1 MLFILVMDVLN
12 SLFTKAAEE
21 GLLSPLHS
29 IGQRLSLYADDVA
42 LFISSDGEDLQL
54 TKDILKIFGEA
65 SGLQTNLQKSCVIP
79 IHCDEGIVEDINNT
93 LECTAASFPTT
104 YLGLPISDKKLRR
117 GDLLAWIEK
126 IANKLP
132 GWKASLLTLAGRTV
146 LVRFVLTAIPIHLLV
161 AIKVPKWFLRAV
173 DKIRRGFLWTGR
185 KNTNGGNCLVA
196 WEKVM
201 RPIDLVGLG
210 IHNLEILGW
219 ALQMRWLWLEKT
231 ISDRP
236 WAGLQIPVY
245 SNTTAM
251 FACAITTTVGN
262 GRNTLFWT
270 DRWLHGSCLEDL
282 APNVVS
288 CVPLKFRKKRTVAEA
303 LLGNSWVADI
313 KGALGWLGLVEY
325 LELWDMLAGV
335 NLNNTDD
342 IHRWK
347 PEASGEFSTRSAY
360 KNFFVGAITFEP
372 WKKVWKSW
380 APGKCKTFV
389 WLAIR
394 NRCWT
399 ADRLQKR
406 GLPHPERCPLCDQE
420 EENIQHILTSCVFA
434 RQFWFAILQPLNLAR
449 LTPTRTVSFADWWKK
464 AERKLQKQHK
474 KGFNS
479 LCILGAWTIWKHRNA
494 CVFEGASP
502 NLQVAVQAFKEESH
516 LWQFSG
522 AKRLAALSLE
532 LGERHAH

>member
-1 MLFILVMDVLN
+1 
-12 SLFTKAAEE
+12 
-21 GLLSPLHS
+21 
-29 IGQRLSLYADDVA
+29 
-42 LFISSDGEDLQL
+42 
-54 TKDILKIFGEA
+54 
-65 SGLQTNLQKSCVIP
+65 
-79 IHCDEGIVEDINNT
+79 
-93 LECTAASFPTT
+93 
-104 YLGLPISDKKLRR
+104 
-117 GDLLAWIEK
+117 
-126 IANKLP
+126 
-132 GWKASLLTLAGRTV
+132 
-146 LVRFVLTAIPIHLLV
+146 
-161 AIKVPKWFLRAV
+161 
-173 DKIRRGFLWTGR
+173 
-185 KNTNGGNCLVA
+185 
-196 WEKVM
+196 
-201 RPIDLVGLG
+201 
-210 IHNLEILGW
+210 
-219 ALQMRWLWLEKT
+219 
-231 ISDRP
+231 
-236 WAGLQIPVY
+236 
-245 SNTTAM
+245 
-251 FACAITTTVGN
+251 
-262 GRNTLFWT
+262 
-270 DRWLHGSCLEDL
+270 
-282 APNVVS
+282 
-288 CVPLKFRKKRTVAEA
+288 VAEA

-313 KGALGWLGLVEY
+313 KGPLGWLGLVEY

-372 WKKVWKSW
+372 WKKLWKSW

-464 AERKLQKQHK
+464 AERKLQKQHR